1 MHTTE
6 GMAIKAIL
14 RRTGILADPG
24 APCSGQCLHARL
36 SAPAEGG
43 SGRRDQPHVRGL
55 LRATPTMP
63 ATAIAERIGW
73 EHGLTV
79 LKDRVRV
86 LRRYYLPP
94 DPASAD
100 RIEFYL
106 SWAIK
111 RPPL

>member
-1 MHTTE
+1 
-6 GMAIKAIL
+6 
-14 RRTGILADPG
+14 
-24 APCSGQCLHARL
+24 
-36 SAPAEGG
+36 
-43 SGRRDQPHVRGL
+43 
-55 LRATPTMP
+55 MP